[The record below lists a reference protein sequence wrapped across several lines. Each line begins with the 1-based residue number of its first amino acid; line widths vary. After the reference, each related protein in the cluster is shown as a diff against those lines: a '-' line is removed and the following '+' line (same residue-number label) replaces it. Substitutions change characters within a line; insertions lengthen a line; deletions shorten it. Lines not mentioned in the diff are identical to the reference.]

1 MDSHG
6 WDARYAA
13 STTPVW
19 HVEPNV
25 WVREVAEPLAPGRA
39 VDVAAGEGRH
49 AIWLA
54 TRGWQVDAV
63 DFSGVGLERGRVL
76 SGERGVAHLITWRI
90 ADVVHEPPA
99 PGAYDLAVVAYLH
112 LEPDALHSALRGA
125 AASIAPG
132 GTLLVVGHDAANL
145 ADGVGGP
152 QDPRVLY
159 APDDV
164 VAHLAGTG
172 LTVETAETRRRAVAG
187 SDRPALDAVVV
198 AVRTD

>member
-13 STTPVW
+13 SSTPVW

-49 AIWLA
+49 AVWLA

-63 DFSGVGLERGRVL
+63 DFSGVGLERGRAL
-76 SGERGVAHLITWRI
+76 SHERGVAHRITWHT
-90 ADVVHEPPA
+90 ADVVAEPPV

-112 LEPDALHSALRGA
+112 LVPEELRAALRGA

-132 GTLLVVGHDAANL
+132 GTLLVVGHDASNL
-145 ADGVGGP
+145 VDGVGGP

-164 VAHLAGTG
+164 AAHLTGTG
-172 LTVETAETRRRAVAG
+172 VSVERAETRRRAVAG
-187 SDRPALDAVVV
+187 ADRPALDAVVV
-198 AVRTD
+198 AVRAR